1 MRFIKIFSF
10 AAFISNALFLSAQDP
25 EFSQFFAN
33 PLYTNPA
40 FAGAAKCPRFV
51 MNYRNQWPQFP
62 GGNFVTYNLSYDQHV
77 NALAGGVG
85 ASIMHDR
92 AGRGLLNT
100 TYASAYYSYLLNVTR
115 KFSMKL
121 AIQPGV
127 INRSLDWDGLTF
139 PDMIDDERGF
149 VRNTNEI
156 RGAGSKTAIDVG
168 AGFLGYTDKIYFG
181 AALSHINQP
190 NFSLNGGSNVLPY
203 KLTANA
209 GAMLPLKSR
218 GDMYISPNI
227 IYRKQGVH
235 NLINVGAYF
244 IKQNILGGV
253 WVRNTVKNFDAVVF
267 ILGYTSESVKFG
279 YSYDLTV
286 SQLRASGGAHEL
298 SLQWQLPCKVPKKKF
313 KPVNCPS
320 F

>member
-1 MRFIKIFSF
+1 MRIFKILLT
-10 AAFISNALFLSAQDP
+10 AVLVTNALNLSAQDP

-51 MNYRNQWPQFP
+51 ANYRNQWPQFP
-62 GGNFVTYNLSYDQHV
+62 GGNFVTYSLSYDQHV
-77 NALAGGVG
+77 NALAGGIG
-85 ASIMHDR
+85 GSIVHDR

-100 TYASAYYSYLLNVTR
+100 TYASAYYSYLLNVSR

-139 PDMIDDERGF
+139 PDMIDEERGF

-156 RGAGSKTAIDVG
+156 RGAGSRTVVDLG
-168 AGFLGYTDKIYFG
+168 AGFLGYTEKFYFG
-181 AALSHINQP
+181 GALGHINQP
-190 NFSLNGGSNVLPY
+190 NFSLNGGTNILPI
-203 KLTANA
+203 KATANI

-227 IYRKQGVH
+227 IYRQQGVH
-235 NLINVGAYF
+235 NLLNVGTYF
-244 IKQNILGGV
+244 IKSNVLAGA
-253 WVRNTVKNFDAVVF
+253 WVRHTIKNFDALVF
-267 ILGYTSESVKFG
+267 ILGYSNESVKIG
-279 YSYDLTV
+279 YSYDLTI
-286 SQLRASGGAHEL
+286 SQLRASGGAHEI
-298 SLQWQLPCKVPKKKF
+298 SLQWQLACKVPKKKF